1 MKKIIAMI
9 TITVFALTLCS
20 CVKTDNNIENYSDD
34 IKAYEASSFMP
45 GLDKIGKYNDVEYFS
60 KKDEGIFPEYS
71 MQLVVKYDEEE
82 YLKEKGIPTMIYYQ
96 KASSRYDEQK
106 VESVVV
112 ICEGGDSVK
121 VKKCLTEM
129 LSSFFGIG
137 SNRVKVEKMKK

>member
-1 MKKIIAMI
+1 MAENARLNLISDKTFFKHIAKRKTVVPMILVLFIAVICIIGG
-9 TITVFALTLCS
+9 TKS
-20 CVKTDNNIENYSDD
+20 KGEQEESDD
-34 IKAYEASSFMP
+34 SLEKRVSDLCASID
-45 GLDKIGKYNDVEYFS
+45 GVGNCRV
-60 KKDEGIFPEYS
+60 
-71 MQLVVKYDEEE
+71 
-82 YLKEKGIPTMIYYQ
+82 MIYYQ